1 MHLYRVT
8 FVAGVAVGFV
18 AGARAGRERYD
29 QLVKIAKQT
38 TDSPAFQQATG
49 VVQEPRAT
57 GLLATAG
64 QKVADRVPGLAHIVE
79 EHIPM
84 LKHRDGDGHPA
95 ADGGTGA
102 SNGRNSSA
110 AAATT
115 NGQKKS

>member
-29 QLVKIAKQT
+29 QLVKIAKAT

-49 VVQEPRAT
+49 VVQAQAT

-64 QKVADRVPGLAHIVE
+64 QKVADSVPGLAHLVE
-79 EHIPM
+79 DHIPM
-84 LKHRDGDGHPA
+84 LKHRNGDGHPA
-95 ADGGTGA
+95 AGGETGA
-102 SNGRNSSA
+102 SNGRPS
-110 AAATT
+110 AATT
-115 NGQKKS
+115 NGHKKS